1 MNYSHMT
8 FAEIRRITEPQTELE
23 KVLLEKY
30 EDDLEDEIMEAI
42 QQLKDVEDEER
53 EKRIGYLEGLLL
65 ANNIKFDGRK
75 G

>member
-8 FAEIRRITEPQTELE
+8 FAEIRRIAEPQTELE

-75 G
+75 A